1 MLRIHSDIRATCE
14 LHTHR
19 VWQSHADSDGDRDGA
34 IANTDSNCNGNAY
47 AKPDG
52 NSHIYANGDSD
63 GNAYANSDG
72 NSNCHSNGDCD
83 HTATSYTNAAAPADT
98 AASPLAFFG
107 IWGTRENELASS
119 QPQVDRLLL
128 KALPN

>member
-1 MLRIHSDIRATCE
+1 MLRQHSDIRATCE

-52 NSHIYANGDSD
+52 NSNSNSN
-63 GNAYANSDG
+63 GNAYAKPDG
-72 NSNCHSNGDCD
+72 NSDSDTD
-83 HTATSYTNAAAPADT
+83 TWTEDYTVAKAASYAAAAT
-98 AASPLAFFG
+98 IVNLESVLQGKLSASPAADF
-107 IWGTRENELASS
+107 
-119 QPQVDRLLL
+119 
-128 KALPN
+128 

>member
-1 MLRIHSDIRATCE
+1 MLRQHSDIRATCE

-52 NSHIYANGDSD
+52 NSDSD
-63 GNAYANSDG
+63 TDTWTEDYTVAKA
-72 NSNCHSNGDCD
+72 
-83 HTATSYTNAAAPADT
+83 ASYAAAAT
-98 AASPLAFFG
+98 IVNLESVL
-107 IWGTRENELASS
+107 
-119 QPQVDRLLL
+119 
-128 KALPN
+128 

>member
-1 MLRIHSDIRATCE
+1 MLRQHADIRPACE

-52 NSHIYANGDSD
+52 NSNSNSN
-63 GNAYANSDG
+63 GNAYAKPDGDSD
-72 NSNCHSNGDCD
+72 SDTD
-83 HTATSYTNAAAPADT
+83 TWTEDYTDP
-98 AASPLAFFG
+98 
-107 IWGTRENELASS
+107 EASS
-119 QPQVDRLLL
+119 HASAETVANARQS
-128 KALPN
+128 